1 MVTAT
6 FKSNNKAIQ
15 FLSILERAGIHG
27 ELISLSRAGNDKGC
41 SYGVRIENADTA
53 AAKKLAAAAG
63 VRPEKWL

>member
-41 SYGVRIENADTA
+41 SYGVRIENTDTA
-53 AAKKLAAAAG
+53 AAQKLAAAAG

>member
-15 FLSILERAGIHG
+15 FLSILDRAGIHG
-27 ELISLSRAGNDKGC
+27 ELISLSHAGNEKGC
-41 SYGVRIENADTA
+41 SYGVRLENAQA
-53 AAKKLAAAAG
+53 GAAKKLAAETG

>member
-15 FLSILERAGIHG
+15 FLSVLERAGIHG
-27 ELISLSRAGNDKGC
+27 ELISLSRAGNEKGC
-41 SYGVRIENADTA
+41 SYGVRLESTHMA